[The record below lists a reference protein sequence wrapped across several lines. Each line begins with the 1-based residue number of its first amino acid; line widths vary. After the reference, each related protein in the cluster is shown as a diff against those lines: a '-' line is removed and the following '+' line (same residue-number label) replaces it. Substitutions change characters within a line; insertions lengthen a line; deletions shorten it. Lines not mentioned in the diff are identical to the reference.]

1 MPANYAKESNVS
13 DPVNHPEHYQ
23 QDGIETIDYI
33 RAVLGRD
40 AFVAYCAGNV
50 IKYVSRPKK
59 GKYAQDLRKAAWY
72 ANRAAEELDKP

>member
-1 MPANYAKESNVS
+1 VS

-33 RAVLGRD
+33 RAVLGSEG
-40 AFVAYCAGNV
+40 FVAYCVGN
-50 IKYVSRPKK
+50 ILKYASRPKK

-72 ANRAAEELDKP
+72 CNRAADELERAEKI